1 MEGMFAIGVGY
12 VAIMLPAILL
22 FTVLNA
28 RQKGLEKRLDAL
40 VQMARI
46 SGEVVGVD
54 EISQPLAQ
62 VASPRSGQRWGII
75 LTVAAVG
82 VAIAGML
89 IGEDG
94 ILGFAIAIAM
104 AGLGMGLILAHVW
117 SNRFVETPPKASA

>member
-1 MEGMFAIGVGY
+1 MEDMFAVGIGY
-12 VAIMLPAILL
+12 VAILLPAMLL

-28 RQKGLEKRLDAL
+28 RHKGLEKRLDAL

-62 VASPRSGQRWGII
+62 VTSPRSGQRWGII
-75 LTVAAVG
+75 LTVTAVG

-89 IGEDG
+89 IGKEG
-94 ILGFAIAIAM
+94 ILGFAIAM
-104 AGLGMGLILAHVW
+104 AGLGIGLILAQVW
-117 SNRFVETPPKASA
+117 SDRIAEKPPKAAL

>member
-1 MEGMFAIGVGY
+1 MESMFAIGIGY
-12 VAIMLPAILL
+12 VAILLPAILL

-62 VASPRSGQRWGII
+62 VVSPRSGQRWGII
-75 LTVAAVG
+75 LTVTAAG
-82 VAIAGML
+82 LAIAGML
-89 IGEDG
+89 MGVEG
-94 ILGFAIAIAM
+94 ILGFSIAIA
-104 AGLGMGLILAHVW
+104 GLGIGLILAQVW
-117 SNRFVETPPKASA
+117 SDRVVETPPKAAL

>member
-1 MEGMFAIGVGY
+1 METMFAIGAGY

-62 VASPRSGQRWGII
+62 VVSPRSDQRWGII
-75 LTVAAVG
+75 LTVTAAG
-82 VAIAGML
+82 LAIAGML
-89 IGEDG
+89 MGVEG
-94 ILGFAIAIAM
+94 ILGFAIAIA
-104 AGLGMGLILAHVW
+104 GLGIGLILAQVW
-117 SNRFVETPPKASA
+117 SDRVVETPPKAAL

>member
-1 MEGMFAIGVGY
+1 MEGMFAIGAGY

-94 ILGFAIAIAM
+94 ILGFAIAM

-117 SNRFVETPPKASA
+117 SNRVVETPPKASA

>member
-1 MEGMFAIGVGY
+1 MEAMFAIGAGY

-62 VASPRSGQRWGII
+62 VASLRSGQRWGII

-94 ILGFAIAIAM
+94 ILGFAIAM

-117 SNRFVETPPKASA
+117 SNRVVETPLKASA

>member
-46 SGEVVGVD
+46 SGEVMGVD

-62 VASPRSGQRWGII
+62 AASPRSAQRWGII

-94 ILGFAIAIAM
+94 ILGFAIAV
-104 AGLGMGLILAHVW
+104 AGLGMGLILAQVW
-117 SNRFVETPPKASA
+117 SDRVVETPAKASA

>member
-1 MEGMFAIGVGY
+1 MEAMFAIGAGY

-94 ILGFAIAIAM
+94 ILGFAIAM

-117 SNRFVETPPKASA
+117 SNRVVETAPKASA

>member
-1 MEGMFAIGVGY
+1 MESMFAIGSGY
-12 VAIMLPAILL
+12 VAILLPAILL

-62 VASPRSGQRWGII
+62 VVSPRSGQRWGII
-75 LTVAAVG
+75 LTVTAAG
-82 VAIAGML
+82 LAIAGML
-89 IGEDG
+89 MGVEG
-94 ILGFAIAIAM
+94 ILGFAIAIA
-104 AGLGMGLILAHVW
+104 GLGIGLILAQVW
-117 SNRFVETPPKASA
+117 SDRVVETPPKAAL

>member
-1 MEGMFAIGVGY
+1 MESMFAIGIGY
-12 VAIMLPAILL
+12 VAILLPAILL

-46 SGEVVGVD
+46 SGEVAGVD

-75 LTVAAVG
+75 LTVTAAG
-82 VAIAGML
+82 LAIAGML
-89 IGEDG
+89 MGVEG
-94 ILGFAIAIAM
+94 ILGFAIAIA
-104 AGLGMGLILAHVW
+104 GLGIGLILAQVW
-117 SNRFVETPPKASA
+117 SDRVVETPPKAAL

>member
-82 VAIAGML
+82 AAIAGML

-94 ILGFAIAIAM
+94 ILGFAIAM

-117 SNRFVETPPKASA
+117 SDCVVETPPKASA

>member
-94 ILGFAIAIAM
+94 ILGFAIAM

-117 SNRFVETPPKASA
+117 SDRVVETPPKASA

>member
-1 MEGMFAIGVGY
+1 MEAMFAIGAGY

-46 SGEVVGVD
+46 SGEVMGVD

-62 VASPRSGQRWGII
+62 AASPRSAQRWGII

-94 ILGFAIAIAM
+94 ILGFAIAV
-104 AGLGMGLILAHVW
+104 AGLGMGLILAQVW
-117 SNRFVETPPKASA
+117 SDRVVETPAKASA

>member
-1 MEGMFAIGVGY
+1 MEAMFAIGAGY

-75 LTVAAVG
+75 LTVVAVG

-94 ILGFAIAIAM
+94 ILGFAIAM

-117 SNRFVETPPKASA
+117 SNRGVETPPKASV

>member
-1 MEGMFAIGVGY
+1 MESMFAIGIGY
-12 VAIMLPAILL
+12 VAILLPAILL

-75 LTVAAVG
+75 LTVTAAG
-82 VAIAGML
+82 LAIAGML
-89 IGEDG
+89 TGVEG
-94 ILGFAIAIAM
+94 ILGFAIAIA
-104 AGLGMGLILAHVW
+104 GLGIGLILAQVW
-117 SNRFVETPPKASA
+117 SDRVVETPPKAAL

>member
-1 MEGMFAIGVGY
+1 METMFAIGAGY

-62 VASPRSGQRWGII
+62 VASPRSGQGWGII

-89 IGEDG
+89 IGEER
-94 ILGFAIAIAM
+94 ILGFAIAM

-117 SNRFVETPPKASA
+117 SDRVVETPPKASA

>member
-1 MEGMFAIGVGY
+1 MEAMFAIGAGY

-94 ILGFAIAIAM
+94 IIGFAIAM

-117 SNRFVETPPKASA
+117 SNRVVETPPKASA

>member
-1 MEGMFAIGVGY
+1 MESMFAIGTGY
-12 VAIMLPAILL
+12 VAILLPAILL

-75 LTVAAVG
+75 LTVTAAG
-82 VAIAGML
+82 LAIAGML
-89 IGEDG
+89 MGVEG
-94 ILGFAIAIAM
+94 ILGFAIAIA
-104 AGLGMGLILAHVW
+104 GLGIGLILAQVW
-117 SNRFVETPPKASA
+117 SDRVVETPPKAAL

>member
-1 MEGMFAIGVGY
+1 MESMFAIGIGY
-12 VAIMLPAILL
+12 VAILLPAILL

-62 VASPRSGQRWGII
+62 VVSPRSGQRWGII
-75 LTVAAVG
+75 LTVTAAG
-82 VAIAGML
+82 LAIAGML
-89 IGEDG
+89 MGVEG
-94 ILGFAIAIAM
+94 ILGFAIAIA
-104 AGLGMGLILAHVW
+104 GLGIGLILAQVW
-117 SNRFVETPPKASA
+117 SDRVVETPPKAAL

>member
-1 MEGMFAIGVGY
+1 MESMFAIGIGY
-12 VAIMLPAILL
+12 VAILLPAILL

-28 RQKGLEKRLDAL
+28 RQKGLDKRLDAL

-75 LTVAAVG
+75 LTVTAAG
-82 VAIAGML
+82 LAIAGML
-89 IGEDG
+89 MGVEG
-94 ILGFAIAIAM
+94 ILGFAIAIA
-104 AGLGMGLILAHVW
+104 GLGIGLILAQVW
-117 SNRFVETPPKASA
+117 SDRVVETPPKAAL

>member
-1 MEGMFAIGVGY
+1 MEAMFAIGAGY

-62 VASPRSGQRWGII
+62 VVSPRSGQRWGII

-94 ILGFAIAIAM
+94 ILGFAIAM

-117 SNRFVETPPKASA
+117 SNRVVETPPKASA